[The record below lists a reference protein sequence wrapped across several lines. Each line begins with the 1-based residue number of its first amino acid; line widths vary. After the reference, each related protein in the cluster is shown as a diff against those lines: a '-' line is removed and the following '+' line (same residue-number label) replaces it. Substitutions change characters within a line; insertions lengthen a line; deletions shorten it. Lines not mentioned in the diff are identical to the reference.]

1 MCPSTFHRNNYRGI
15 CRSLAASE
23 PVFARALERDGY
35 PPLWRRPPGFATLV
49 RIILEQQ
56 VSLAAAASA
65 YRRLLERIG
74 AITPDSIASLSDQE
88 LRAVGFSRQKARYAR
103 ELAAAVLAGGIEL
116 ERLPK
121 LSDAQAAAALT
132 AMLGI
137 GRWSAEVYL
146 MMCLQRRDVF
156 PLGDVALCNSM
167 RHEFGLDPL
176 TPVEELAAIAG
187 PWQPDR
193 SVAAF
198 ILWHAYILRR
208 NIRVPY
214 EMH

>member
-1 MCPSTFHRNNYRGI
+1 MRPQTFHRNNYRGI
-15 CRSLAASE
+15 CRSLAAGE
-23 PVFARALERDGY
+23 PVFARVLERDGY

-65 YRRLLERIG
+65 YRRLLEAIDQVTPESIG
-74 AITPDSIASLSDQE
+74 TLSDE
-88 LRAVGFSRQKARYAR
+88 TLRAVGFSRQKARYTR
-103 ELAAAVLAGGIEL
+103 ELAAAVQRGILEL
-116 ERLPK
+116 DRLPK
-121 LSDAQAAAALT
+121 LPDVEAAWALM

-167 RHEFGLDPL
+167 RHEFGLDPQ
-176 TPVEELAAIAG
+176 TPVEELAAIAE
-187 PWQPDR
+187 PWRPDR

-198 ILWHAYILRR
+198 MLWHAYIRRR

-214 EMH
+214 EMA